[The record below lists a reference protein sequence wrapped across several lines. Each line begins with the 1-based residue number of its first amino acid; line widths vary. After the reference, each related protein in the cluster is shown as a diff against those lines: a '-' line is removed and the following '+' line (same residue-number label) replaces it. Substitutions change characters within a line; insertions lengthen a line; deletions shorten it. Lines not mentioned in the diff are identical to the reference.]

1 MLLKVL
7 LLLCLPLEI
16 KSLVDCSL
24 GSASCETC
32 MIAYPTCFW
41 CASDSYGDGKCL
53 EYRGEESM
61 QRACSNGWPFYNNN
75 CRNHMKKDVAD
86 SSDSTSKL
94 SELLGLLTHLKK
106 QKSEKLSE
114 NVLVSGN
121 EDEKSTDTD
130 SASSEELQELLHKLL
145 LLKLLRK
152 WKNEGSSAL
161 SESDRKIIAEYTNT
175 NGNIEIKTTTTASP
189 TKVVNMELNKLLSLL
204 KEEKEKGSITDK
216 VKSSIALD
224 IKTTEA
230 STTSEKINKPR
241 PTLSNHVEASSI
253 DYEEAKEESLL
264 DLTKNSKVVT
274 EKNFSNS
281 TTIKES
287 TIQKIYPNTTTAA
300 PSTTVLA
307 SDYCELYESTKY
319 CNNDNNCTWCNTQD
333 ICIHRNDDDYKSCA
347 KVQRLDDEFGKF

>member
-1 MLLKVL
+1 MLLKIL
-7 LLLCLPLEI
+7 LLICLPLEI
-16 KSLVDCSL
+16 KSLVDCSF

-41 CASDSYGDGKCL
+41 CASNSYGDGKCL
-53 EYRGEESM
+53 EYRGGESM
-61 QRACSNGWPFYNNN
+61 QQACSDGWPFYNNN

-94 SELLGLLTHLKK
+94 SELLGLLTDLKK
-106 QKSEKLSE
+106 QKSEKLRE
-114 NVLVSGN
+114 NVLISSN

-152 WKNEGSSAL
+152 WKNEGSSSL

-175 NGNIEIKTTTTASP
+175 NGNKEIKTTTTASP
-189 TKVVNMELNKLLSLL
+189 TTAVNMELNKLLSLL
-204 KEEKEKGSITDK
+204 KEEKEKSSTTDKIQSSIT
-216 VKSSIALD
+216 LD
-224 IKTTEA
+224 TKTTEA
-230 STTSEKINKPR
+230 STTSEKIKSPA
-241 PTLSNHVEASSI
+241 TLSNHVEASSI

-264 DLTKNSKVVT
+264 GLAKNSKVIT
-274 EKNFSNS
+274 EKVFSNS

-287 TIQKIYPNTTTAA
+287 TIEKNYPKTTTATS
-300 PSTTVLA
+300 STTVLA

-347 KVQRLDDEFGKF
+347 KVQRLDDEFGKL

>member
-1 MLLKVL
+1 MLLKIL
-7 LLLCLPLEI
+7 LLICLPLEI
-16 KSLVDCSL
+16 KSSVDCSL

-41 CASDSYGDGKCL
+41 CASNSYGDGKCL
-53 EYRGEESM
+53 EYRGEELM
-61 QRACSNGWPFYNNN
+61 QRACSDGWPFYNNN
-75 CRNHMKKDVAD
+75 CQNHMKKDVAD

-94 SELLGLLTHLKK
+94 SELLGLLTDLKK

-114 NVLVSGN
+114 KVLVPSN
-121 EDEKSTDTD
+121 NQEKSIDTD
-130 SASSEELQELLHKLL
+130 SASNEELQELLHKLL

-175 NGNIEIKTTTTASP
+175 NGNKAIKTTTTASP
-189 TKVVNMELNKLLSLL
+189 TKTVNMELNKLLSLL
-204 KEEKEKGSITDK
+204 KEEKEKGSVTDK
-216 VKSSIALD
+216 VKSSITTD

-230 STTSEKINKPR
+230 STTSEKVNKPP

-253 DYEEAKEESLL
+253 DYEETKEESLL
-264 DLTKNSKVVT
+264 DLIKNPKVVT
-274 EKNFSNS
+274 NKIVSNS
-281 TTIKES
+281 TAIKES
-287 TIQKIYPNTTTAA
+287 TIEKKYPNTTTVTL
-300 PSTTVLA
+300 PTTVLVG
-307 SDYCELYESTKY
+307 DFCELYESTKY

-333 ICIHRNDDDYKSCA
+333 ICIHRNNNEYKSCA